1 MPATEYFAH
10 LSDSVK
16 AWRMDNSST
25 VPADFLGTAFA
36 RLGQLAPD
44 PADIWFGLVFRFS
57 GPCPSAEE
65 VRERV
70 AARLSRL
77 PRLTERLV
85 ARASVQWERDPD
97 FDIAHHVRTLPPHPG
112 VLSAGEILGTQDPAR
127 PPWGLW
133 LTPDDDGWR
142 LYYLVHHARQ
152 DAAAALRTV
161 RTLLGD
167 DDLPATAGKHRPRG
181 WPALLPIAL
190 DLWRGKRAAPVRLR
204 QYGPG
209 REVATAETD
218 LALLTDIANRTG
230 ATVNQVHLSAM
241 SAALDRWQPR
251 PETSRRPVNIPVD
264 ARDPGD
270 PAEVN
275 RLGFMR
281 ADLPCGTATPDE
293 RLRVVRVAAARRRT
307 ARYRRVWSTITRG
320 AGKAAGWAMLRVT
333 DHTRVAMTLSS
344 IRVTAPLSLL
354 GQQVT
359 GVTALPWLPP
369 AHACFAFFATYGDRA
384 TLTVL
389 APEGA
394 PSPVDLTTH
403 WTDALHE
410 LHRVHVPRA
419 VETSA

>member
-1 MPATEYFAH
+1 
-10 LSDSVK
+10 
-16 AWRMDNSST
+16 MDNPA
-25 VPADFLGTAFA
+25 VPADFLGTTFA

-44 PADIWFGLVFRFS
+44 PADTWFGLVFRFA

-97 FDIAHHVRTLPPHPG
+97 FDLARHVRTLPPHTG
-112 VLSAGEILGTQDPAR
+112 VLSAQEIGTPDLAR

-133 LTPDDDGWR
+133 LAEDDDGWR

-152 DAAAALRTV
+152 DTAAALRTV

-167 DDLPATAGKHRPRG
+167 DDLPAAAGKNRRRG

-190 DLWRGKRAAPVRLR
+190 DLLRSKRSTPVQLR

-209 REVATAETD
+209 RHIATTD
-218 LALLTDIANRTG
+218 TDIAVLTDIANRTG
-230 ATVNQVHLSAM
+230 ATVNQVHLAAM
-241 SAALDRWQPR
+241 SAALDRWAPW
-251 PETSRRPVNIPVD
+251 PEVSRRPVNIPVD
-264 ARDPGD
+264 TREPGD
-270 PAEVN
+270 PADVN

-281 ADLPCGTATPDE
+281 ADLPCGSAAPDE
-293 RLRVVRVAAARRRT
+293 RLRIVRAAAGRRRT

-320 AGKAAGWAMLRVT
+320 DGKAAGWAMLRIT

-344 IRVTAPLSLL
+344 IRVPAPLSLM
-354 GQQVT
+354 GQQVL

-369 AHACFAFFATYGDRA
+369 AHACFAFFATYDDRA

-389 APEGA
+389 APAGA
-394 PSPVDLTTH
+394 GDPADLATH

-410 LHRVHVPRA
+410 LHRAHGLV
-419 VETSA
+419 SAGSR

>member
-1 MPATEYFAH
+1 
-10 LSDSVK
+10 
-16 AWRMDNSST
+16 MDNWST
-25 VPADFLGTAFA
+25 VPADFLGTTFA

-44 PADIWFGLVFRFS
+44 PADTWFGLVFRFA
-57 GPCPSAEE
+57 GPRPSAEE

-70 AARLSRL
+70 AARLPLL

-85 ARASVQWERDPD
+85 ARASVQWEPDQD
-97 FDIAHHVRTLPPHPG
+97 FDVARHVGTLPPHTG
-112 VLSAGEILGTQDPAR
+112 VLSAREILAGTPDPAR

-133 LTPDDDGWR
+133 LAEDDDSWR

-167 DDLPATAGKHRPRG
+167 DDLPATAGKNRRRG

-190 DLWRGKRAAPVRLR
+190 DLVRARRSTPVPLR
-204 QYGPG
+204 KYGPG
-209 REVATAETD
+209 RTVATAETD
-218 LALLTDIANRTG
+218 VALLTAVADRTG
-230 ATVNQVHLSAM
+230 ATVNQVHLAAM
-241 SAALDRWQPR
+241 SAALDRWAPW
-251 PETSRRPVNIPVD
+251 PAVSRRPVNIPVD
-264 ARDPGD
+264 TREPGD
-270 PAEVN
+270 PADVN

-281 ADLPCGTATPDE
+281 ADLPCGAAAPDA
-293 RLRVVRVAAARRRT
+293 RLRIVRAAAGRRRT
-307 ARYRRVWSTITRG
+307 ARYRRVWGGITRG
-320 AGKAAGWAMLRVT
+320 GGGRAAGWAMLRIT

-344 IRVTAPLSLL
+344 IRVTAPLSLM
-354 GQQVT
+354 GQQVL

-389 APEGA
+389 APDGA
-394 PSPVDLTTH
+394 PAPADLVTH

-410 LHRVHVPRA
+410 LHHAHVPRA
-419 VETSA
+419 VGSSA